1 MINFK
6 DNSIIFTICLSILVL
21 MSFVFSFIVGED
33 SLGGAK
39 HDYIQNNIFL
49 LDFSENFNSAIQNY
63 GVTGHEVRNLPTFN
77 IVLSQLINI
86 GFEID
91 DLKYLNLIILILIIL
106 FFLKSLKIKYKNL
119 SLNSEILFACIIL
132 LSPTIRSLVNYP
144 FPFLWAV
151 CFFIISI
158 FFYLNFKNFKSYK
171 FKNALYCI
179 GNLAIA
185 SYLTPNF
192 SFFIL
197 IFLSH
202 FFIEYK
208 LSKSFI
214 KICIFAVI
222 LSLPALF
229 FLIWKDFYIF
239 KNEVFQVTW
248 YEKFNASN
256 KIIIITS
263 FIFLF
268 FLPYLKIIDLKKF
281 LFNLIISIKNF
292 YIILFFILCI
302 LFFNFKSGAGGG
314 IFYQFSNLFFKNN
327 ILLFS
332 IFLISLLI
340 FNHYEIY
347 NINNLLIFFV
357 LILYNMQYTIYY
369 KYFDPIL
376 IFIFLFLINIDKIN
390 YNIND
395 LSKKYFIFYVSFL
408 LINIFKN
415 DIKFLLI

>member
-1 MINFK
+1 MINLK

-21 MSFVFSFIVGED
+21 ISFIFSFIIGED

-39 HDYIQNNIFL
+39 HDFIQNNIFL
-49 LDFSENFNSAIQNY
+49 LDFSENFNSAIKNY

-77 IVLSQLINI
+77 IILSQLLNI
-86 GFEID
+86 GFEIAY
-91 DLKYLNLIILILIIL
+91 LKYLNLIILILIIF
-106 FFLKSLKIKYKNL
+106 FFLRSLKIEYKNL

-158 FFYLNFKNFKSYK
+158 FYYLNFKNFKSNK
-171 FKNALYCI
+171 FKNALYCVA
-179 GNLAIA
+179 NLALA
-185 SYLTPNF
+185 SYITPNF

-208 LSKSFI
+208 ISKSFI
-214 KICIFAVI
+214 KICIFAII

-239 KNEVFQVTW
+239 KNEVFQMTY
-248 YEKFNASN
+248 YEKFNISN

-268 FLPYLKIIDLKKF
+268 FLPYLKIIDLKEF
-281 LFNLIISIKNF
+281 LFDSIFSIKGF
-292 YIILFFILCI
+292 YAISFFILCI

-327 ILLFS
+327 IFLFS

-340 FNHYEIY
+340 FNYYKIY
-347 NINNLLIFFV
+347 NINNFLIFFV
-357 LILYNMQYTIYY
+357 LILYNLQYTIYY

-376 IFIFLFLINIDKIN
+376 IFIFLFLFNIDKIN
-390 YNIND
+390 HDIND
-395 LSKKYFIFYVSFL
+395 ICKKYFIFYVSFL

-415 DIKFLLI
+415 DIKLLLI